1 MARSLRK
8 PNLPLK
14 ADHFEVVLEH
24 THDLS
29 CGSGYEAAEIS
40 SRLYGFL

>member
-14 ADHFEVVLEH
+14 ADHFEVVRDH
-24 THDLS
+24 TYDLP

-40 SRLYGFL
+40 PRLYGFL